1 VATLRPQPD
10 HVACRLA
17 LTDLRDLAAA
27 VSRCRR
33 LLDLDADPVAV
44 GDVLAADPV
53 LAPLVAK
60 APGRRVPRT
69 VDANEFA
76 LRAVLGQQVS
86 TVAGR
91 ACAARLA
98 LACGEPVTDPA
109 GGLTRLFPEP
119 AAAAGL
125 GPDVLAMPKPRR
137 DTFTGLAAA
146 LAGGQIDLGAGCDW
160 PRARERLAARPGIG
174 PWTVE
179 TIAMRGLGDPD
190 AFTPTDLG
198 VRRAA
203 RELGLPGGPAGLTG
217 RAAAW
222 RPWRA
227 YAVQYLWATGE
238 HAISKLP
245 A

>member
-1 VATLRPQPD
+1 VATLRPLPD

-17 LTDLRDLAAA
+17 LTDLRDLATA

-33 LLDLDADPVAV
+33 LLDLDADTVAV
-44 GDVLAADPV
+44 SDVLQADPV
-53 LAPLVAK
+53 LTPLVTK

-69 VDANEFA
+69 VDPNEFA

-86 TVAGR
+86 TSAGR
-91 ACAARLA
+91 THAARLA
-98 LACGEPVTDPA
+98 RACGEPVTDPA
-109 GGLTRLFPEP
+109 GGLDRLFPEP
-119 AAAAGL
+119 AALAGL
-125 GPDVLAMPKPRR
+125 DPELLAMPKPRR
-137 DTFTGLAAA
+137 DTFIRLAGA
-146 LAGGQIDLGAGCDW
+146 LANRQIDLGAGSDW
-160 PRARERLAARPGIG
+160 QQAREQLAALPGIG

-179 TIAMRGLGDPD
+179 TTAMRSLGDPD
-190 AFTPTDLG
+190 AFTATDLG
-198 VRRAA
+198 VRLAA
-203 RELGLPGGPAGLTG
+203 RELGLPGTPGGLTK

-238 HAISKLP
+238 HAINQLP